1 MIVIRDK
8 ETGADLGTITEEQ
21 LQTLVDVLEEE
32 FEEDRDYYI
41 NPETVD
47 LIDQN
52 GGDPALVNLLRRAIG
67 NRQGAEIEWS
77 RV

>member
-1 MIVIRDK
+1 MIAIRDK

-21 LQTLVDVLEEE
+21 LQTLVDALEEE

-67 NRQGAEIEWS
+67 NRQGVEIEWS

>member
-1 MIVIRDK
+1 MIALRDK
-8 ETGADLGTITEEQ
+8 ETGVDLGTITEEQ
-21 LQTLVDVLEEE
+21 LQILVDQLEEE

-47 LIDQN
+47 LVEQN
-52 GGDPALVNLLRRAIG
+52 GGDPALVNLLRQAIG
-67 NRQGAEIEWS
+67 DREGVEIEWS